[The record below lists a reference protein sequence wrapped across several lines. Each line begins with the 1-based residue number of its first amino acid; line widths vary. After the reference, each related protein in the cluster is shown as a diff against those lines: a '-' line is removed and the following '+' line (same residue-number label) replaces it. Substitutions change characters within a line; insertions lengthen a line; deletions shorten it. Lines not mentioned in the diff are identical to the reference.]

1 MKRTLVRHAA
11 PQHAPHAML
20 RRMLDH
26 LAPDTPAHG
35 DGSPTAQLEHKMA
48 ELLGKPR
55 VLFFPSGTMAQQVA
69 VRLHAERSGRPSF
82 AAHPTNHLSL
92 WEQQGYAVVH
102 GLRFLSVGD
111 ANRLITLDD
120 LTAVAESP
128 AALLL
133 ELPQREIGGLLPT
146 WDELTAQVGW
156 ARDRGA
162 APHLDGARLFE
173 AQPFYDRS
181 HAEIAALFDTVYV
194 SIYKGLGGVRGGLL
208 AGDEETIA
216 QAAVWRQRL
225 GGAIPDAWPLALAGL
240 LGLVDDLPG
249 RMAEFRDH
257 AVAMAAAL
265 TEDGTVIVHPN
276 PPQTPLFHVHVP
288 RSPAALQR
296 AGEELLAERGV
307 QLFTRAQ
314 SQPLPDRSKF
324 EVSIGENALDF
335 TPDED
340 RKSTRLN
347 SSHAITSRMP
357 SSA

>member
-1 MKRTLVRHAA
+1 
-11 PQHAPHAML
+11 
-20 RRMLDH
+20 MLDH
-26 LAPDTPAHG
+26 VAPDTPGRG
-35 DGSPTAQLEHKMA
+35 DGSPTEQLEQKMA

-55 VLFFPSGTMAQQVA
+55 VLLFPSGTMAQQVA
-69 VRLHAERSGRPSF
+69 LRLHAERTGRPSF

-102 GLRFLSVGD
+102 GLRYLPVGD

-146 WDELTAQVGW
+146 WDELVAQVGW

-162 APHLDGARLFE
+162 APHLDGARIFE
-173 AQPFYDRS
+173 AQPFYDRP

-194 SIYKGLGGVRGGLL
+194 SIYKGLRGVRGGLL
-208 AGDEETIA
+208 AGDEETIE

-240 LGLVDDLPG
+240 LGLEDGLPA

-257 AVAMAAAL
+257 AVAIAAAL
-265 TEDGTVIVHPN
+265 NEDGTVTVHPN

-288 RSPAALQR
+288 CAPAALQQ
-296 AGEELLAERGV
+296 AGEELMAERDV
-307 QLFTRAQ
+307 QLFMRAQ
-314 SQPLPDRSKF
+314 SQPLPDRCKF
-324 EVSIGENALDF
+324 EVSIGENALEF
-335 TPDED
+335 TPDEVVSLM
-340 RKSTRLN
+340 RELVAR
-347 SSHAITSRMP
+347 AG
-357 SSA
+357 